1 MEVILH
7 THLLHLKVFSYWHLV
22 MCC

>member
-1 MEVILH
+1 MEVILD